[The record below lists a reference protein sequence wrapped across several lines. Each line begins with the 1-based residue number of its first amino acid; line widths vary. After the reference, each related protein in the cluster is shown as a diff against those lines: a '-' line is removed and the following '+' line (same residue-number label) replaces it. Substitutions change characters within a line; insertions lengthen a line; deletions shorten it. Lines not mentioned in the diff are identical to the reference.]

1 MYSERILKGSAGFA
15 WAPATVQFVRQ
26 AMATVRRSQRRKVEV
41 RVYDF
46 LDYRAYLRAYYE
58 AAKRVQRS
66 FSFRSFSKLAGLRS
80 PNFLKLVMEG
90 ERNLGTDSVPRFCT
104 ALGLEGDEAE
114 FFVDLVAFNQ
124 AASLADKNRAFERI
138 SASRR
143 FRAARRIDGDLFAY
157 LSHWYNPA
165 IRELAGRADFSEDP
179 RWIASKIR
187 PRISPTEAA
196 ESMKLLLSLGL
207 LVRDRES
214 GRVLRG
220 EPTLTTEHEVRSLG
234 AAAFHRQMI
243 ERAAESME
251 TVASELR
258 DLAALTVCIS
268 PSTVAEVKQRIHQF
282 REALTELCDSDPAGE
297 VVYQL
302 NVQWFPLSLARGE
315 EGK

>member
-1 MYSERILKGSAGFA
+1 
-15 WAPATVQFVRQ
+15 
-26 AMATVRRSQRRKVEV
+26 MATVRRAQRKIEV

-58 AAKRVQRS
+58 AAKRGQRG

-90 ERNLGTDSVPRFCT
+90 ERNLGADSISRFSA
-104 ALGLEGDEAE
+104 ALALEAPEAE
-114 FFVDLVAFNQ
+114 FFADLVAFNQ
-124 AASLADKNRAFERI
+124 AASLAEKNRAFERL

-165 IRELAGRADFSEDP
+165 IRELAARADFSEDP
-179 RWIASKIR
+179 RWIASQVRPKI
-187 PRISPTEAA
+187 SAAEAA
-196 ESMKLLLSLGL
+196 EAMKLLLSLGL
-207 LVRDRES
+207 LVRDPEN

-251 TVASELR
+251 TVPAALR
-258 DLAALTVCIS
+258 DLAAMTVCIS
-268 PSTVAEVKQRIHQF
+268 PKTAAAVKERIHQF
-282 REALTELCDSDPAGE
+282 RESLTELCDSDAEGA

-302 NVQWFPLSLARGE
+302 NVQWFPLSLAPGE
-315 EGK
+315 DRK

>member
-1 MYSERILKGSAGFA
+1 
-15 WAPATVQFVRQ
+15 
-26 AMATVRRSQRRKVEV
+26 VEV

-58 AAKRVQRS
+58 AAKRTQRS

-80 PNFLKLVMEG
+80 PNFLKLVIEG
-90 ERNLGTDSVPRFCT
+90 ERNLGADSVPRFCA
-104 ALGLEGDEAE
+104 ALGLDGPEAE
-114 FFVDLVAFNQ
+114 FFSDLVAFNQ

-138 SASRR
+138 AASRR

-165 IRELAGRADFSEDP
+165 IRELAGREDFSEDP
-179 RWIASKIR
+179 RWIASQVR
-187 PRISPTEAA
+187 PRISPAEAA
-196 ESMKLLLSLGL
+196 EAMRLLLSLGL
-207 LVRDRES
+207 LVRDASS

-243 ERAAESME
+243 ERAAESLDS
-251 TVASELR
+251 VPSALR
-258 DLAALTVCIS
+258 DLAALTVCIR
-268 PSTVAEVKQRIHQF
+268 PETAARVKERIHQF
-282 REALTELCDSDPAGE
+282 REALTELCDSDTGGT

-302 NVQWFPLSLARGE
+302 NVQWFPLSVTDGE
-315 EGK
+315 DK

>member
-1 MYSERILKGSAGFA
+1 MASRAQR
-15 WAPATVQFVRQ
+15 PA
-26 AMATVRRSQRRKVEV
+26 RKVDV

-46 LDYRAYLRAYYE
+46 LDYRAYLRAHYE
-58 AAKRVQRS
+58 AAKRTQRS

-80 PNFLKLVMEG
+80 PNFLKLVIEG
-90 ERNLGTDSVPRFCT
+90 ERNLGADSVPRFCV
-104 ALGLEGDEAE
+104 ALGLEGPEAE
-114 FFVDLVAFNQ
+114 FFADLVAFNQ
-124 AASLADKNRAFERI
+124 ASSLADKNRAFERI

-179 RWIASKIR
+179 RWIASQVR

-196 ESMKLLLSLGL
+196 EAMRLLLALGL
-207 LVRDRES
+207 LVRDANS
-214 GRVLRG
+214 GRILRG

-243 ERAAESME
+243 ERAAESLE
-251 TVASELR
+251 TVPAALR

-268 PSTVAEVKQRIHQF
+268 PQTAARVKERIHQF
-282 REALTELCDSDPAGE
+282 REALTELCDSDTAGA
-297 VVYQL
+297 VVYQM
-302 NVQWFPLSLARGE
+302 NIQWFPLSATEGE
-315 EGK
+315 DK

>member
-1 MYSERILKGSAGFA
+1 MASRVQR
-15 WAPATVQFVRQ
+15 PA
-26 AMATVRRSQRRKVEV
+26 RKVDV

-46 LDYRAYLRAYYE
+46 LDYRAYLRAHYE
-58 AAKRVQRS
+58 AAKRTQRS

-80 PNFLKLVMEG
+80 PNFLKLVIEG
-90 ERNLGTDSVPRFCT
+90 DRNLGADSVPRFCV
-104 ALGLEGDEAE
+104 ALALEGPEAE
-114 FFVDLVAFNQ
+114 FFADLVAFNQ
-124 AASLADKNRAFERI
+124 ATSLAEKNRAFERI

-179 RWIASKIR
+179 RWIASQVR

-196 ESMKLLLSLGL
+196 EAMRLLLSLGL
-207 LVRDRES
+207 LVRDANS
-214 GRVLRG
+214 GRILRG

-243 ERAAESME
+243 ERAGESLE
-251 TVASELR
+251 TVPAALR

-268 PSTVAEVKQRIHQF
+268 PETAARVKERIHQF
-282 REALTELCDSDPAGE
+282 REALTELCDSDTAGA

-302 NVQWFPLSLARGE
+302 NIQWFPLSATEGE
-315 EGK
+315 NK